1 MKLGDI
7 YKNAV
12 LNGIERDPRG
22 KKEIRL
28 QISKIN
34 KEYKNLSPSE
44 KKYFDL
50 ERLKNPYSDTRIL
63 YGKPDK
69 EVKNIMV
76 GIDID
81 VGELLLADRLRNNGR
96 KIDLVMAHH
105 PEGRAQARL
114 YDMLKMQA
122 EILADLGVPVSIAET
137 LLDERSKE
145 VERRLLPLNHTRV
158 VDAARILDI
167 PFICIHTPADNCVAS
182 YLQKLFND
190 KKPETLGDVIDI
202 LMEIPEYQMMSK
214 EQMGPKILIGSKE
227 KKTGKIFVDMTGGTG
242 GNKKAFEKLSQ
253 AGIDTIVGMHMSEDH
268 RQEAKKYMMNVV
280 IAGHIGSDTLGMN
293 FILDA
298 LEKKERF
305 NILEVSG
312 FRRIRRIRR
321 I

>member
-12 LNGIERDPRG
+12 LKGIERDPRG
-22 KKEIRL
+22 KKEVEA
-28 QISKIN
+28 QIARIS
-34 KEYKNLSPSE
+34 KEYKNLPPRE
-44 KKYFDL
+44 KKYFDTESL
-50 ERLKNPYSDTRIL
+50 QNPYSDTRIL
-63 YGKPDK
+63 YGDPEKDI
-69 EVKNIMV
+69 KNIMV

-96 KIDLVMAHH
+96 KIDLVVAHH

-122 EILADLGVPVSIAET
+122 DILADLGVPVSIAET
-137 LLDERSKE
+137 LLDERAKE
-145 VERRLLPLNHTRV
+145 VERRLMPLNHTRV
-158 VDAARILDI
+158 VDAARMLDI
-167 PFICIHTPADNCVAS
+167 PLICIHTPADNCVAK
-182 YLQKLFND
+182 YLQELFD
-190 KKPETLGDVIDI
+190 EKKPETLGDIIDI

-227 KKTGKIFVDMTGGTG
+227 KKAGKIFVDMTGGTG
-242 GNKKAFEKLSQ
+242 GNKKAFEKLSH

-268 RQEAKKYMMNVV
+268 RNEAKKHMMNVV

-298 LEKKERF
+298 LEIRERF
-305 NILEVSG
+305 NILDVSG
-312 FRRIRRIRR
+312 FRRVRRI
-321 I
+321 

>member
-7 YKNAV
+7 YRKAV
-12 LNGIERDPRG
+12 QNGIERDPRG
-22 KKEIRL
+22 KKEVEA
-28 QISKIN
+28 QITKTGRH
-34 KEYKNLSPSE
+34 YKNLTSRE
-44 KKYFDL
+44 KEYFDT
-50 ERLKNPYSDTRIL
+50 ERLRNPYSDTRIL
-63 YGKPDK
+63 YGDR
-69 EVKNIMV
+69 ELDVKNIMV

-145 VERRLLPLNHTRV
+145 VERRLMPLNHTRV

-167 PFICIHTPADNCVAS
+167 PLMCIHTPADNCVAK
-182 YLQKLFND
+182 YLQELFD
-190 KKPETLGDVIDI
+190 EKKPETLDDVIAL
-202 LMEIPEYQMMSK
+202 LMQIPEYQMMSK
-214 EQMGPKILIGSKE
+214 EQMGPRILIGSKE
-227 KKTGKIFVDMTGGTG
+227 KKAGKIFVDMTGGTG

-268 RQEAKKYMMNVV
+268 RKEAKKHMMNVI

-298 LEKKERF
+298 LEKEEKF
-305 NILEVSG
+305 NILDVSG
-312 FRRIRRIRR
+312 FRRVRRI
-321 I
+321 

>member
-22 KKEIRL
+22 KKEVES
-28 QISKIN
+28 QIAKTG
-34 KEYKNLSPSE
+34 KDYKNLPSRE
-44 KKYFDL
+44 KEYFDT

-63 YGKPDK
+63 YGEPELDI
-69 EVKNIMV
+69 KNMMV

-114 YDMLKMQA
+114 YDMLKMQT

-145 VERRLLPLNHTRV
+145 VERRLMPLNHTRV

-167 PFICIHTPADNCVAS
+167 PLICIHTPADNCVAK
-182 YLQKLFND
+182 YLQELFD
-190 KKPETLGDVIDI
+190 EEKPETLGDVIDI
-202 LMEIPEYQMMSK
+202 LMKIPEYQMMSR
-214 EQMGPKILIGSKE
+214 EQMGPRILIGLKE
-227 KKTGKIFVDMTGGTG
+227 KKAGKIFVDMTGGTG
-242 GNKKAFEKLSQ
+242 GNKKAFAKLSQ

-268 RQEAKKYMMNVV
+268 RQEAKKHMMNVV
-280 IAGHIGSDTLGMN
+280 IAGHVGSDTLGMN

-298 LEKKERF
+298 LEKKEKF
-305 NILEVSG
+305 NILDVSG
-312 FRRIRRIRR
+312 FRRVRRI
-321 I
+321 

>member
-1 MKLGDI
+1 MKLGEI

-12 LNGIERDPRG
+12 QNGIEKDPRG
-22 KKEIRL
+22 KKEVESQLAR
-28 QISKIN
+28 ISKDYKGLSQRE
-34 KEYKNLSPSE
+34 KEY
-44 KKYFDL
+44 FDT

-63 YGKPDK
+63 YGDPELD
-69 EVKNIMV
+69 VKNIMV

-114 YDMLKMQA
+114 HDMLKMQA

-145 VERRLLPLNHTRV
+145 VERRLMPLNHTRV

-167 PFICIHTPADNCVAS
+167 PLICIHTPADNCVAT
-182 YLQKLFND
+182 YLQELFD
-190 KKPETLGDVIDI
+190 EKKPETLDDVISL
-202 LMEIPEYQMMSK
+202 LMKIPEYQMMSK

-227 KKTGKIFVDMTGGTG
+227 KKAGKIFVDMTGGTG
-242 GNKKAFEKLSQ
+242 GNKKAFEKLSL
-253 AGIDTIVGMHMSEDH
+253 AGVDTIVGMHMSEDH
-268 RQEAKKYMMNVV
+268 RQEAKKHMMNVI

-298 LEKKERF
+298 LEKKEKLH
-305 NILEVSG
+305 ILDVSG
-312 FRRIRRIRR
+312 FRRVRRI
-321 I
+321 

>member
-12 LNGIERDPRG
+12 LNGIEKDPRG
-22 KKEIRL
+22 KKEVEA
-28 QISKIN
+28 QIAKI
-34 KEYKNLSPSE
+34 KREYKNLPPSE

-63 YGKPDK
+63 YGEPDR

-76 GIDID
+76 GIDIN
-81 VGELLLADRLRNNGR
+81 VGEMLLADRLRNNGR
-96 KIDLVMAHH
+96 KIDLVIAHH

-114 YDMLKMQA
+114 HDMLKMQA

-145 VERRLLPLNHTRV
+145 VERRLMPLNHTRV

-182 YLQKLFND
+182 YLQKLFTD

-202 LMEIPEYQMMSK
+202 LMEIPEYQMMSR

-227 KKTGKIFVDMTGGTG
+227 KKAGKIFVDMTGGTG

-253 AGIDTIVGMHMSEDH
+253 AGIDTIVGMHMSEAH
-268 RQEAKKYMMNVV
+268 RQEAKKHMMNVI

-293 FILDA
+293 FILDG

-305 NILEVSG
+305 NIIEVSG
-312 FRRIRRIRR
+312 FRRIRRI
-321 I
+321 